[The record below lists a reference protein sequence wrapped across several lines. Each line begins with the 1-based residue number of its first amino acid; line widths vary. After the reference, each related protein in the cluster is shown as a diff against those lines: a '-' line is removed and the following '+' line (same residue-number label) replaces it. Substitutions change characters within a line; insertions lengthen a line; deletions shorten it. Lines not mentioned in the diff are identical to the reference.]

1 MEIHPGA
8 ITILSQTVHQGTL
21 RAQVEINNLLGKK
34 MEEVFGKA
42 VLDLY
47 VESRSRIP
55 GFELAIHQ
63 GHITTG
69 ESSILARIS
78 FREKLIAEQQ
88 YIIKIKERTES

>member
-8 ITILSQTVHQGTL
+8 ITILSETVHQGTL

-34 MEEVFGKA
+34 MEEIFGKA

-47 VESRSRIP
+47 VESKSRVP
-55 GFELAIHQ
+55 GIELAIYQ
-63 GHITTG
+63 GHVPG
-69 ESSILARIS
+69 GSASIMARIS

-88 YIIKIKERTES
+88 YIIKLK